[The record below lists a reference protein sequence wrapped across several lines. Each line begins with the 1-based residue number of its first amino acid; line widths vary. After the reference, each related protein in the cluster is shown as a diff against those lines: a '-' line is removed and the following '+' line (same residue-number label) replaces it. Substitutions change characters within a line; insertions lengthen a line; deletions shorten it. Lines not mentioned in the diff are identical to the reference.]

1 MSLVTNLC
9 GAMERGGGVANV
21 IALTEY
27 QTKKENQSHLEN
39 KLDCW
44 VKPGFHLVICVTS
57 RCLKSLE

>member
-9 GAMERGGGVANV
+9 GAMKGGGFANV
-21 IALTEY
+21 IDLTEY

-39 KLDCW
+39 KLYDW

-57 RCLKSLE
+57 RCLQSLE

>member
-9 GAMERGGGVANV
+9 GAMERGGVANV

-39 KLDCW
+39 KLYSW
-44 VKPGFHLVICVTS
+44 VKPGFHLVICVI
-57 RCLKSLE
+57 